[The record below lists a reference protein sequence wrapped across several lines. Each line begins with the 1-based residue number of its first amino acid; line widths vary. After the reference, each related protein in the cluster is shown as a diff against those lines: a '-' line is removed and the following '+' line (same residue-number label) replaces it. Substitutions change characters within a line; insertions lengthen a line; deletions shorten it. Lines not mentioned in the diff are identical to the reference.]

1 MGEHRTDLWPF
12 SSAPRNEL
20 LRRTLVPEPVKA
32 TTSQTYLG
40 FRISLINGVWR
51 YRHMEHPEIAGSCR
65 SLMGCMQEIDEL
77 CQPVLRLRLHWLVL
91 AAAVWVVAYVAIAWG
106 MS

>member
-1 MGEHRTDLWPF
+1 MSTHRTDLWPH

-65 SLMGCMQEIDEL
+65 SLIGCVKEIDEL
-77 CQPVLRLRLHWLVL
+77 CQRR
-91 AAAVWVVAYVAIAWG
+91 
-106 MS
+106 